1 LSGKDV
7 LIEQLLEC
15 IRTER
20 RAIHGTT

>member
-7 LIEQLLEC
+7 LIDQLLEC
-15 IRTER
+15 IRAER